1 MPENIPLEYYLL
13 ISAFLFILG
22 TIGVLTRRNV
32 IIIFMSIEMMLN
44 SVNLTFVAFSSFLGN
59 PAGQIF
65 VFFVMAVAAAEAAVG
80 LAIVLA
86 LFRKSGTIYVDKVN
100 ILKW

>member
-100 ILKW
+100 LLKW

>member
-1 MPENIPLEYYLL
+1 MIPIQYYLVL
-13 ISAFLFILG
+13 SAALFVIG
-22 TIGVLTRRNV
+22 VAGVLTRRNAIV
-32 IIIFMSIEMMLN
+32 IFMCIELMLN

-59 PAGQIF
+59 STGQIM

-80 LAIVLA
+80 LAIVIA
-86 LFRKSGTIYVDKVN
+86 LFRNKPTVDITEVN

>member
-1 MPENIPLEYYLL
+1 MPEYIPLEYYLI
-13 ISAFLFILG
+13 ISAVLFILG

-44 SVNLTFVAFSSFLGN
+44 SVNLTFVGFSAYLGN

-65 VFFVMAVAAAEAAVG
+65 VFFVMAIAAAEAAVG

-86 LFRKSGTIYVDKVN
+86 LFRKNGNIYVDKVN